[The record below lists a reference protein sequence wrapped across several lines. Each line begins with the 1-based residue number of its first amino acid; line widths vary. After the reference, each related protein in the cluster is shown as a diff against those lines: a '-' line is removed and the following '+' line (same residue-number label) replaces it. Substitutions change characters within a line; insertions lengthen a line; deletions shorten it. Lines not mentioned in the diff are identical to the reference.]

1 MYDYEHTGNVALRVT
16 VTEVRS
22 GDGSSKA
29 ADISVSLNQSINLFP
44 NSLIFTLKKCAESLA
59 VTIVCILSLWYRA
72 PRYNFSTKTQRVG
85 GRVFPLFPLQHP
97 PETIYMPY
105 TSVATRDGRICHA
118 RRQCTRC
125 TAVPVCCAAFYS
137 GAADIPDS
145 QNQISKPILTEHLT
159 NRKL

>member
-1 MYDYEHTGNVALRVT
+1 MYDYEHTGNVVLRVT

-22 GDGSSKA
+22 GNGSSKA

-59 VTIVCILSLWYRA
+59 VTIVCILSLRYRA

-97 PETIYMPY
+97 PEIF
-105 TSVATRDGRICHA
+105 ICHIPPLPPA
-118 RRQCTRC
+118 TEEFALLGGNVRGARQCPFVALR
-125 TAVPVCCAAFYS
+125 F
-137 GAADIPDS
+137 IPEQRIFPTHKTKY
-145 QNQISKPILTEHLT
+145 QNQY
-159 NRKL
+159 